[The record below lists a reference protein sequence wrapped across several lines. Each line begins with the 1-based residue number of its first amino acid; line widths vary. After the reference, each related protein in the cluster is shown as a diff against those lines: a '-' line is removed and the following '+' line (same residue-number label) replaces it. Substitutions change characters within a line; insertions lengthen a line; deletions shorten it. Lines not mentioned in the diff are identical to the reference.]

1 MAQESQVSYKQ
12 SKPLSEND
20 FERIQKLL
28 AEMEERQEKISIVP
42 LTKDSTRRKLS
53 RSSGSS
59 GVVNWADKV
68 RAAITNLEAKN
79 GRVLE
84 PEQALALID
93 DIVEG
98 KLAADEL
105 AMIHG
110 IPQEWIRTTLGHIT
124 RSVGS
129 GSGRSTPAA
138 GMNSSAMSNPT
149 TWHPVSPPPGRRRV
163 ACREPLAA
171 DRGGQPPN
179 QQIGP
184 SGTCMCE
191 PPSDNARTAA
201 LWGWQAPDRD
211 YPMSIDR
218 EDHAALVAQRSPCS
232 NALPSTA

>member
-12 SKPLSEND
+12 SKPLSKND
-20 FERIQKLL
+20 FERIQNLL

-124 RSVGS
+124 RAVGS
-129 GSGRSTPAA
+129 GGVRSLDAGGWYEFKSYEQPYDVASGFAA
-138 GMNSSAMSNPT
+138 A
-149 TWHPVSPPPGRRRV
+149 WKE
-163 ACREPLAA
+163 A
-171 DRGGQPPN
+171 RGL
-179 QQIGP
+179 
-184 SGTCMCE
+184 S
-191 PPSDNARTAA
+191 
-201 LWGWQAPDRD
+201 
-211 YPMSIDR
+211 
-218 EDHAALVAQRSPCS
+218 
-232 NALPSTA
+232 

>member
-12 SKPLSEND
+12 SKPLSKND

-68 RAAITNLEAKN
+68 RAAITNLEAKT

-98 KLAADEL
+98 RWAADEF

-110 IPQEWIRTTLGHIT
+110 IPQEWIWTTRCWLG
-124 RSVGS
+124 RG
-129 GSGRSTPAA
+129 
-138 GMNSSAMSNPT
+138 
-149 TWHPVSPPPGRRRV
+149 PVARRR
-163 ACREPLAA
+163 R
-171 DRGGQPPN
+171 R
-179 QQIGP
+179 
-184 SGTCMCE
+184 
-191 PPSDNARTAA
+191 
-201 LWGWQAPDRD
+201 
-211 YPMSIDR
+211 
-218 EDHAALVAQRSPCS
+218 LVLDAF
-232 NALPSTA
+232 A

>member
-59 GVVNWADKV
+59 GVGNWADKV

-105 AMIHG
+105 ALIHG

-124 RSVGS
+124 RAVGS
-129 GSGRSTPAA
+129 GGVRSLDAGGWYEFKCYEQPYDVASGFAA
-138 GMNSSAMSNPT
+138 A
-149 TWHPVSPPPGRRRV
+149 WKE
-163 ACREPLAA
+163 A
-171 DRGGQPPN
+171 RGL
-179 QQIGP
+179 
-184 SGTCMCE
+184 S
-191 PPSDNARTAA
+191 
-201 LWGWQAPDRD
+201 
-211 YPMSIDR
+211 
-218 EDHAALVAQRSPCS
+218 
-232 NALPSTA
+232 

>member
-1 MAQESQVSYKQ
+1 MAQESQVSCKQ

-28 AEMEERQEKISIVP
+28 DEIEERQEKIGIVP
-42 LTKDSTRRKLS
+42 LTKDSTRRKRLI

-124 RSVGS
+124 RAVGS
-129 GSGRSTPAA
+129 GGVRSLDAGGWYEFKSYEQPYDVASRFAA
-138 GMNSSAMSNPT
+138 A
-149 TWHPVSPPPGRRRV
+149 WKE
-163 ACREPLAA
+163 A
-171 DRGGQPPN
+171 RGL
-179 QQIGP
+179 
-184 SGTCMCE
+184 S
-191 PPSDNARTAA
+191 
-201 LWGWQAPDRD
+201 
-211 YPMSIDR
+211 
-218 EDHAALVAQRSPCS
+218 
-232 NALPSTA
+232 

>member
-12 SKPLSEND
+12 SKPLSKND

-28 AEMEERQEKISIVP
+28 AEMEECQEKISIVP

-59 GVVNWADKV
+59 VVVNWADKV

-84 PEQALALID
+84 PERALALID

-129 GSGRSTPAA
+129 GGVRSLDAGGWYEFKCYEQPYDVASGFAA
-138 GMNSSAMSNPT
+138 A
-149 TWHPVSPPPGRRRV
+149 WKE
-163 ACREPLAA
+163 A
-171 DRGGQPPN
+171 RGL
-179 QQIGP
+179 
-184 SGTCMCE
+184 S
-191 PPSDNARTAA
+191 
-201 LWGWQAPDRD
+201 
-211 YPMSIDR
+211 
-218 EDHAALVAQRSPCS
+218 
-232 NALPSTA
+232 

>member
-20 FERIQKLL
+20 FERIQKLR
-28 AEMEERQEKISIVP
+28 AEIEERREKMSIVP
-42 LTKDSTRRKLS
+42 LTKDSTRRNRLS

-68 RAAITNLEAKN
+68 RAAITNLEAKD

-124 RSVGS
+124 RAVGS
-129 GSGRSTPAA
+129 GGVRSLDAGGWYKFNSYEHPYDVASGFAA
-138 GMNSSAMSNPT
+138 A
-149 TWHPVSPPPGRRRV
+149 WKEVRR
-163 ACREPLAA
+163 L
-171 DRGGQPPN
+171 
-179 QQIGP
+179 
-184 SGTCMCE
+184 S
-191 PPSDNARTAA
+191 
-201 LWGWQAPDRD
+201 
-211 YPMSIDR
+211 
-218 EDHAALVAQRSPCS
+218 
-232 NALPSTA
+232 

>member
-84 PEQALALID
+84 PERALALID

-124 RSVGS
+124 RAVGS
-129 GSGRSTPAA
+129 GGVRSLDAA
-138 GMNSSAMSNPT
+138 GGWFWTLLPEGPQAWLGSAT
-149 TWHPVSPPPGRRRV
+149 CV
-163 ACREPLAA
+163 LA
-171 DRGGQPPN
+171 P
-179 QQIGP
+179 
-184 SGTCMCE
+184 
-191 PPSDNARTAA
+191 
-201 LWGWQAPDRD
+201 
-211 YPMSIDR
+211 
-218 EDHAALVAQRSPCS
+218 QRSFS
-232 NALPSTA
+232 